1 MTIDKVLFEQE
12 LKMADDIFAVV
23 FERGAIAVMR
33 CLHKQATKIAEAKQI
48 PVSDVTL
55 SEVIAGVEADEDE
68 EAMP

>member
-33 CLHKQATKIAEAKQI
+33 ALHKQATKIAEAKQI
-48 PVSDVTL
+48 SV
-55 SEVIAGVEADEDE
+55 SEVTFSEVLAGVAADEVGE
-68 EAMP
+68 TVQ